1 MRITLQR
8 VSSATCRVD
17 GQITGQIDKGLLL
30 FVGFTASDSS
40 ELLPGA
46 IRKCLELRIFEDD
59 NGKRNQSLLDCG
71 GSILLI
77 SQFTLFANCS
87 RGRRPDFTH
96 AAPPEQAQRLYN
108 EFVSLLID
116 SGINIQTGIFATN
129 MQVSLINEGPITINL
144 EFN

>member
-17 GQITGQIDKGLLL
+17 GVITGHIEKGLLL

-40 ELLPGA
+40 DLLPVA
-46 IRKCLELRIFEDD
+46 IRKCLELRIFDD
-59 NGKRNQSLLDCG
+59 ETGKLNKSLLDCA
-71 GSILLI
+71 GSILVI

-96 AAPPEQAQRLYN
+96 AAPPEQAERLYH
-108 EFVSLLID
+108 EFVRLLMD
-116 SGINIQTGIFATN
+116 SAVNIQTGIFAAN
-129 MQVSLINEGPITINL
+129 MQVSIVNEGPITINL